1 VLESH
6 REVLAERA
14 ELVAQLRRL
23 GPAWVELRGV
33 LNELHR
39 VLGNALRS
47 LFVVKGGVGARRGGL
62 VGWA

>member
-1 VLESH
+1 MPESH

-23 GPAWVELRGV
+23 APAWAELQAV

-39 VLGNALRS
+39 VLED
-47 LFVVKGGVGARRGGL
+47 
-62 VGWA
+62 